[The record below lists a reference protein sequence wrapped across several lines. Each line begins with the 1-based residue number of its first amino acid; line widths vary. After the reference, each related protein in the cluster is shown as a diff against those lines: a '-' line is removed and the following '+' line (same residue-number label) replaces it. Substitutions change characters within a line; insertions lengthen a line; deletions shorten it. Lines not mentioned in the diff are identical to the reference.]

1 MKFIHLLSRLTGPL
15 WLITEDALANIT
27 HLMEMRLDGIALQSL
42 PGAERVS
49 VSSVIANGVATIP
62 IHGVI
67 GKRLSPLEM
76 ACGGA
81 DVDAIDAAFTAANA
95 DPAITKIVL
104 DIDSP
109 GGQVTGVPELARKI
123 YDTKSKPVEAR
134 SDTLIGSA
142 AYFIAASADKITVT
156 PTARV
161 GSIGAALQVREAIDT
176 KSADGRSRL
185 RIFRSGEDKLAG
197 ADGPLSKA
205 QETAAQA
212 MVDEVGALFRNHVTL
227 ARPGVKADSMTGLA
241 YTGREARVRGLV
253 DEVCDSLSG
262 EQAKRDESISAG
274 LQSAA

>member
-1 MKFIHLLSRLTGPL
+1 MKFVHLLSRLTGPL

-27 HLMEMRLDGIALQSL
+27 HLMEMRLEGIALA
-42 PGAERVS
+42 PANFPAAVA
-49 VSSVIANGVATIP
+49 SSKLVNGVATIP

-95 DPAITKIVL
+95 DPSVSKIVL

-123 YDTKSKPVEAR
+123 YETKAKPVEAV

-142 AYFIAASADKITVT
+142 AYYLAASADSIRVT

-161 GSIGAALQVREAIDT
+161 GSIGAALQVREALDT

-205 QETAAQA
+205 QEAAAQA
-212 MVDEVGALFRNHVTL
+212 MVDEVGAMFRDHVRTT
-227 ARPGVKADSMTGLA
+227 RPGIKAESMTGLA
-241 YTGREARVRGLV
+241 FTGRDAHARGLV
-253 DEVCDSLSG
+253 DHVTESLS
-262 EQAKRDESISAG
+262 
-274 LQSAA
+274 AAA

>member
-1 MKFIHLLSRLTGPL
+1 MKFVHLLSRLTGPL

-27 HLMEMRLDGIALQSL
+27 HLMEMRLEGIALQ
-42 PGAERVS
+42 PVDHGAGAPSPRS
-49 VSSVIANGVATIP
+49 VAGTAIIP

-109 GGQVTGVPELARKI
+109 GGQVTGIPELARKI
-123 YDTKSKPVEAR
+123 YETKSKPVEAV

-142 AYFIAASADKITVT
+142 AYYLAASADSIRVT
-156 PTARV
+156 PTARI
-161 GSIGAALQVREAIDT
+161 GSIGAALQVREALDT

-197 ADGPLSKA
+197 ADGPLSKS
-205 QETAAQA
+205 QEAAAQA
-212 MVDEVGALFRNHVTL
+212 MVDEVGTLFRDHVRL
-227 ARPGVKADSMTGLA
+227 ARPGVKAESMTGLA
-241 YTGREARVRGLV
+241 FTGRDAMKRGLV
-253 DEVCDSLSG
+253 DEVCDS
-262 EQAKRDESISAG
+262 ISAG
-274 LQSAA
+274 LNKKAA